1 MVDQEN
7 FRLCQEVNIRFFGY
21 DLVFHKP
28 ARTSRD
34 VLHTRKV
41 WFLILHDES
50 TGFSGVGECA
60 PIPGLSV
67 ESNSDVEKALLALQQ
82 GITNVELFSSILQK
96 YPSICFAIETALLDL
111 KSGGKRLLFPKTS
124 WRPIP
129 INGLVWMNEID
140 AMKVEAR
147 KKIAEG
153 FHVIKLK
160 VGAHDF
166 SGELNM
172 IRELRNEFPDITIRL
187 DANGA
192 FKPED
197 ALCKLNDLAEYRIH
211 SIEQPIRQQQWKQIS
226 ALIKESPIP
235 IALDEE
241 LIGINSRSDK
251 QKMLDELH
259 PHFLILKP
267 TLHGGIRGC
276 DEWIELARQQGCEWW
291 ATSALESSIGLN
303 AIAQWVLGH
312 QTSLPQGLGTGML
325 FENNLTSPWKIDQGM
340 LIFDHEVQWN
350 DRGLILS

>member
-41 WFLILHDES
+41 WFLILHEES

-67 ESNSDVEKALLALQQ
+67 ESTSDVEKALLALQHS
-82 GITNVELFSSILQK
+82 IPNVEQFSSILQK
-96 YPSICFAIETALLDL
+96 KPSIRFALETAIRDL
-111 KSGGKRLLFPKTS
+111 KSGGKRLLFPHTS

-147 KKIAEG
+147 KKIADG
-153 FHVIKLK
+153 FHVVKLK

-166 SGELNM
+166 LAELEM
-172 IRELRNEFPDITIRL
+172 IRELRNEFPDIIIRL

-192 FKPED
+192 FKPEE
-197 ALCKLNDLAEYRIH
+197 ALSRLNVLAEYGIH
-211 SIEQPIRQQQWKQIS
+211 SIEQPIRQGQWKHMS

-241 LIGINSRSDK
+241 LIGMNDRHDK
-251 QKMLDELH
+251 QKMLEELR

-267 TLHGGIRGC
+267 TLHGGMSGC
-276 DEWIELARQQGCEWW
+276 DEWIELAGIYKCDWW

-325 FENNLTSPWKIDQGM
+325 FENNLTSPWKIDHGM
-340 LIFDHEVQWN
+340 LIFDHEVAW
-350 DRGLILS
+350 DDKGLLLS